1 MTKNILP
8 INYLDFWVMIT
19 FKNAL
24 WSSDTKSLYT
34 SIPKITI
41 NLTQV
46 YLWASPRNCW
56 WGQVYFFINI
66 NWRILPPPPPLRPI
80 LLTTEHSSLACYHE
94 KWMWRKPRPTL
105 ITTTTINTKA
115 ENHHS
120 PGRTDARRSGK

>member
-66 NWRILPPPPPLRPI
+66 NWRILPPPLPPS